1 MLVSL
6 RQLLWYGIPCRL
18 NLKEKE
24 EKEEKRKILQGIIDG
39 KIVLRLIYTHQ
50 D

>member
-18 NLKEKE
+18 NLK